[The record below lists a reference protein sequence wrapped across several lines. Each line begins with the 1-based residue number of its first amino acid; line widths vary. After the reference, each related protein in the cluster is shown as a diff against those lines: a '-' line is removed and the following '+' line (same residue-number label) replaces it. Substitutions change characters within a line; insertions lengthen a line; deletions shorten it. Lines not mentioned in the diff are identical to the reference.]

1 MSFERMRLGEML
13 LSKKLIT
20 KEQLDTAHEYQKSL
34 GGKLGGI
41 VVKLGYMTDD
51 ALTREIARHYNMEV
65 TDLANMIL
73 PVNLLKSVPR
83 AIIEKHNVIP
93 VHVTNDVLTVAMSD
107 PTDYEALDELQ
118 FVTGKKIETTLTTR
132 DAVKRA
138 ITEFLSAL
146 DKEESSHG
154 RGPTSGIRQ
163 AGSAGKLRPA
173 SKGSLSALREATESA
188 MVDDLKGRLSGQG
201 VKVNTQTLT
210 RAELRSAVIPL
221 LIKKGVINEGDLFD
235 SVIEL
240 LKRKGVIDPR
250 ELSDKAKELGGR

>member
-20 KEQLDTAHEYQKSL
+20 REQLDTANEYQKSL

-41 VVKLGYMTDD
+41 IVKLGYMTDD
-51 ALTREIARHYNMEV
+51 ALTREIARHYNMDV

-118 FVTGKKIETTLTTR
+118 FVTGKKVETTLATR
-132 DAVKRA
+132 DSVKRA
-138 ITEFLSAL
+138 ITEFLGAL
-146 DKEESSHG
+146 DKEE
-154 RGPTSGIRQ
+154 RGQNFTLPSKPS
-163 AGSAGKLRPA
+163 SAGRLRPA
-173 SKGSLSALREATESA
+173 SRGSLAALREATESS
-188 MVDDLKGRLSGQG
+188 MVDDLKERIGSQG
-201 VKVNTQTLT
+201 ARVNTQTLT

-221 LIKKGVINEGDLFD
+221 LIKKGVINEAELFD

-240 LKRKGVIDPR
+240 LKRKGVLEQR
-250 ELSDKAKELGGR
+250 ELTDKAKELGGR

>member
-1 MSFERMRLGEML
+1 ML

-20 KEQLDTAHEYQKSL
+20 REQLETANEYQKSL

-41 VVKLGYMTDD
+41 IVKLGYMTDD

-118 FVTGKKIETTLTTR
+118 FVTGKKVETTLATR
-132 DAVKRA
+132 DSVKRA

-146 DKEESSHG
+146 DKEEGGHGAGPSSG
-154 RGPTSGIRQ
+154 VRQ

-173 SKGSLSALREATESA
+173 SKGSLSALREATESSL
-188 MVDDLKGRLSGQG
+188 VDDLKGRLSTQG

-210 RAELRSAVIPL
+210 RQELRSAVIPL
-221 LIKKGVINEGDLFD
+221 LIRKGIINEGELFD
-235 SVIEL
+235 SIVDL
-240 LKRKGVIDPR
+240 LKRKGVLDQRDINVT
-250 ELSDKAKELGGR
+250 AKELGGR